1 MVAMDLSSYYPAA
14 NPKPEASG
22 ASAMASPV
30 AMGTPP
36 PHAPGGAGPSAP
48 PPPSD
53 DAPPPYTTLPRS
65 PSEAGGMPFIGKML
79 FSSVLFF

>member
-1 MVAMDLSSYYPAA
+1 MDLSSYYPAA
-14 NPKPEASG
+14 NPKPEGSG
-22 ASAMASPV
+22 ASPGVMA
-30 AMGTPP
+30 TPP

-65 PSEAGGMPFIGKML
+65 PSEAGGMPFIGE
-79 FSSVLFF
+79 